1 MLNWKELT
9 FHYTETDYVVRSA
22 YRNGVWEKP
31 YATRDKYMNL
41 HVAAT
46 GLQYGQECFE
56 GLKAFRGI
64 DGKVRI
70 FRMEENARRMQQSA
84 EGLLM
89 TPVPVELFCEAILLA
104 LEKNIDFVPPYET
117 GATLYFRP
125 VLVAT
130 TPEISVGPGKDC
142 EFIVIPTPIGPYF
155 PNGFKGTPFIVNRH
169 VDRSAPQGTGQW
181 KVGGNYAASFRAS
194 EVAHAM
200 GYECMF
206 TDAKTHKYI
215 DECTASNFIGIKKCR
230 MVQNG
235 VELGRIGQNGKDSV
249 ELGRIGQNGVEL
261 YSEGET
267 TLRNTTQCYTT
278 AELSFY
284 EYLTP
289 RSSAILPSIT
299 NDSLMTLAREMG
311 MKLTRRKI
319 RVEELAEMSE
329 AAACGTACVISPITK
344 VLDPDKDVTYHFGE
358 PGPVLTRLYHALQ
371 DIQYGRAEDKHGW
384 CTVVG

>member
-1 MLNWKELT
+1 MIDWSKLT

-22 YRNGVWEKP
+22 CRDGVWEKP
-31 YATRDKYMNL
+31 YATRDKYMKI
-41 HVAAT
+41 HIAAT

-70 FRMEENARRMQQSA
+70 FRMEENAKRMQRSA

-89 TPVPVELFCEAILLA
+89 TPVPVEIFCEAILLA
-104 LEKNIDFVPPYET
+104 LKKNMDYLPPYES

-169 VDRSAPQGTGQW
+169 IDRSAPQGTGQW

-194 EVAHAM
+194 EAAHAM

-215 DECTASNFIGIKKCR
+215 DECTASNFIGIKK
-230 MVQNG
+230 VQNG
-235 VELGRIGQNGKDSV
+235 SNVVQNGSTLSPK
-249 ELGRIGQNGVEL
+249 
-261 YSEGET
+261 ET
-267 TLRNTTQCYTT
+267 TY
-278 AELSFY
+278 SY

-289 RSSAILPSIT
+289 RSRAILPSIT
-299 NDSLMTLAREMG
+299 NDSLMILAREMG
-311 MKLTRRKI
+311 IKVTRRRI
-319 RVEELAEMSE
+319 RVEELTDMQE

-358 PGPVLTRLYHALQ
+358 PGPILTQLYKALK

-384 CTVVG
+384 CTVVD

>member
-1 MLNWKELT
+1 MQAIDWSKLT
-9 FHYTETDYVVRSA
+9 FHYTETDYIVRAA
-22 YRNGVWEKP
+22 YKNGVWEKP
-31 YATRDKYMNL
+31 YATRDKYMNI

-70 FRMEENARRMQQSA
+70 FRMEENARRMQRSA

-104 LEKNIDFVPPYET
+104 LEKNMDFVPPYET

-215 DECTASNFIGIKKCR
+215 DECTASNFIGIRAYPQPLPKGK
-230 MVQNG
+230 G
-235 VELGRIGQNGKDSV
+235 VDAR
-249 ELGRIGQNGVEL
+249 
-261 YSEGET
+261 GE
-267 TLRNTTQCYTT
+267 RRE
-278 AELSFY
+278 AKGW

-311 MKLTRRKI
+311 MKVSRRKI
-319 RVEELAEMSE
+319 RVEELADMSE

-358 PGPVLTRLYHALQ
+358 PGPVLTKLYHALQ

>member
-1 MLNWKELT
+1 MIDWSKLT
-9 FHYTETDYVVRSA
+9 FHYTETDYIVRSA

-31 YATRDKYMNL
+31 YATRDKHMSI

-64 DGKVRI
+64 DGKIRI
-70 FRMEENARRMQQSA
+70 FRMEENARRMQRSA

-104 LEKNIDFVPPYET
+104 LKKNLDFVPPYET

-169 VDRSAPQGTGQW
+169 IDRSAPQGTGQW

-194 EVAHAM
+194 EVAHSM

-215 DECTASNFIGIKKCR
+215 DECTASNFIGIRQLSDKA
-230 MVQNG
+230 
-235 VELGRIGQNGKDSV
+235 
-249 ELGRIGQNGVEL
+249 
-261 YSEGET
+261 EGE
-267 TLRNTTQCYTT
+267 RV
-278 AELSFY
+278 

-299 NDSLMTLAREMG
+299 NDSLMTLASEMG
-311 MKLTRRKI
+311 MKVTRRKI
-319 RVEELAEMSE
+319 RVEELAEMQE

-344 VLDPDKDVTYHFGE
+344 VFDPENDATYHFGE
-358 PGPVLTRLYHALQ
+358 PGPVLTSLYNALQ
-371 DIQYGRAEDKHGW
+371 DIQYGRVEDKHGW

>member
-9 FHYTETDYVVRSA
+9 FHYTETDYIVRAA
-22 YRNGVWEKP
+22 YKNGVWEKP
-31 YATRDKYMNL
+31 YATRDKYMNI

-70 FRMEENARRMQQSA
+70 FRMEENARRMQRSA

-104 LEKNIDFVPPYET
+104 LEKNMDFVPPYET

-215 DECTASNFIGIKKCR
+215 DECTASNFIGIRAYPQPLPKGK
-230 MVQNG
+230 G
-235 VELGRIGQNGKDSV
+235 VDAR
-249 ELGRIGQNGVEL
+249 
-261 YSEGET
+261 GE
-267 TLRNTTQCYTT
+267 RRE
-278 AELSFY
+278 AKGW

-311 MKLTRRKI
+311 MKVTRRKI
-319 RVEELAEMSE
+319 RVEELADMSE

-344 VLDPDKDVTYHFGE
+344 VFDPENDTTYHFGE
-358 PGPVLTRLYHALQ
+358 PGPVLTKLYHALQ
-371 DIQYGRAEDKHGW
+371 DIQYGRVEDKHGW

>member
-1 MLNWKELT
+1 MIDWNKLT
-9 FHYTETDYVVRSA
+9 FHYTETDYIVRCA
-22 YRNGVWEKP
+22 CRNGIWEAP
-31 YATRDKYMNL
+31 YATRDKYMSI

-56 GLKAFRGI
+56 GLKAFRGV

-70 FRMEENARRMQQSA
+70 FRLEENAKRMKRSA

-89 TPVPVELFCEAILLA
+89 TPVPVELFCQAVLLA
-104 LEKNIDFVPPYET
+104 LEKNLAFLPPYET

-155 PNGFKGTPFIVNRH
+155 PNGFKGTPFLVNRNI
-169 VDRSAPQGTGQW
+169 DRSAPQGTGQW

-215 DECTASNFIGIKKCR
+215 DECTASNFIGIKHIDNK
-230 MVQNG
+230 
-235 VELGRIGQNGKDSV
+235 L
-249 ELGRIGQNGVEL
+249 
-261 YSEGET
+261 
-267 TLRNTTQCYTT
+267 
-278 AELSFY
+278 

-299 NDSLMTLAREMG
+299 NDSLMVLASEMG
-311 MKLTRRKI
+311 IKVTRRRI

-344 VLDPDKDVTYHFGE
+344 VVDLDKDVTYNFGE
-358 PGPVLTRLYHALQ
+358 PGLVLTRLYHALQ
-371 DIQYGRAEDKHGW
+371 DIQYGRVEDKYGW
-384 CTVVG
+384 CTILE

>member
-1 MLNWKELT
+1 MIDWSKLT

-31 YATRDKYMNL
+31 YATRDKYMNI

-46 GLQYGQECFE
+46 GMQYGQECFE
-56 GLKAFRGI
+56 GLKAFRGV

-70 FRMEENARRMQQSA
+70 FRMEENAKRMQRSA

-89 TPVPVELFCEAILLA
+89 TPVPTEVFCEAIMLA
-104 LEKNIDFVPPYET
+104 LEKNIDFLPPYET

-155 PNGFKGTPFIVNRH
+155 PNGFKGTPFVVNRMI
-169 VDRSAPQGTGQW
+169 DRAAPQGTGQW

-194 EVAHAM
+194 EVAHLM

-215 DECTASNFIGIKKCR
+215 DECTASNFIGIK
-230 MVQNG
+230 
-235 VELGRIGQNGKDSV
+235 RIGES
-249 ELGRIGQNGVEL
+249 L
-261 YSEGET
+261 
-267 TLRNTTQCYTT
+267 
-278 AELSFY
+278 

-299 NDSLMTLAREMG
+299 NDSLMILAREMG
-311 MKLTRRKI
+311 MKVVRRRI
-319 RVEELAEMSE
+319 RVEELAEINE

-344 VLDPDKDVTYHFGE
+344 VVDLDKSVTYDFGE
-358 PGPVLTRLYHALQ
+358 PGPVLKRLYNALQ
-371 DIQYGRAEDKHGW
+371 DIQYGRAEDKYGW
-384 CTVVG
+384 CTVCEF

>member
-1 MLNWKELT
+1 MIDWSKLT
-9 FHYTETDYVVRSA
+9 FHYTETDYIVRAA
-22 YRNGVWEKP
+22 YKNGVWEKP
-31 YATRDKYMNL
+31 YATRDKYMNI

-70 FRMEENARRMQQSA
+70 FRMEENARRMQRSA

-215 DECTASNFIGIKKCR
+215 DECTASNFIGIRAYPQPLPKGK
-230 MVQNG
+230 G
-235 VELGRIGQNGKDSV
+235 VDAR
-249 ELGRIGQNGVEL
+249 
-261 YSEGET
+261 GE
-267 TLRNTTQCYTT
+267 RRE
-278 AELSFY
+278 AKGW

-311 MKLTRRKI
+311 MKVTRRRI
-319 RVEELAEMSE
+319 RVEELAEMQE

-358 PGPVLTRLYHALQ
+358 PGPVLTKLYYALQ

>member
-1 MLNWKELT
+1 MNIDWSKLT

-22 YRNGVWEKP
+22 YRNGVWEEP
-31 YATRDKYMNL
+31 YATRDKHISL

-56 GLKAFRGI
+56 GLKAFRGA

-70 FRMEENARRMQQSA
+70 FRMEENAKRMQRSA

-89 TPVPVELFCEAILLA
+89 TPVPTDIFCKAVVLA
-104 LEKNIDFVPPYET
+104 LQKNIDFLPPYET

-155 PNGFKGTPFIVNRH
+155 PNGFKGTPFIVNRTI
-169 VDRSAPQGTGQW
+169 DRAAPQGTGQW

-215 DECTASNFIGIKKCR
+215 DECTASNFIGIR
-230 MVQNG
+230 R
-235 VELGRIGQNGKDSV
+235 LGDKAK
-249 ELGRIGQNGVEL
+249 
-261 YSEGET
+261 GES
-267 TLRNTTQCYTT
+267 L
-278 AELSFY
+278 
-284 EYLTP
+284 EYITP

-299 NDSLMTLAREMG
+299 NDSLMILAKEMG
-311 MKLTRRKI
+311 MKVTRRRI
-319 RVEELAEMSE
+319 RVEELAEMTE

-344 VLDPDKDVTYHFGE
+344 VLDPDNDITYSFGDK
-358 PGPVLTRLYHALQ
+358 PGPVLTKLYHALQ
-371 DIQYGRAEDKHGW
+371 DIQYGRVEDTHGW
-384 CTVVG
+384 CIVVEGIE

>member
-1 MLNWKELT
+1 MIDWSKLT

-31 YATRDKYMNL
+31 YATRDKYMNI

-56 GLKAFRGI
+56 GLKAFRGV

-70 FRMEENARRMQQSA
+70 FRMEENAKRMQRSA

-89 TPVPVELFCEAILLA
+89 TPVPTEVFCEAIMLA
-104 LEKNIDFVPPYET
+104 LEKNIDFLPPYET

-155 PNGFKGTPFIVNRH
+155 PNGFKGTPFVVNRMI
-169 VDRSAPQGTGQW
+169 DRAAPQGTGQW

-194 EVAHAM
+194 EVAHMM

-215 DECTASNFIGIKKCR
+215 DECTASNFIGIK
-230 MVQNG
+230 
-235 VELGRIGQNGKDSV
+235 RIGES
-249 ELGRIGQNGVEL
+249 L
-261 YSEGET
+261 
-267 TLRNTTQCYTT
+267 
-278 AELSFY
+278 

-299 NDSLMTLAREMG
+299 NDSLMILARKMG
-311 MKLTRRKI
+311 MKVVRRRI
-319 RVEELAEMSE
+319 RVEELAEINE

-344 VLDPDKDVTYHFGE
+344 VVDLDKSVTYDFGE
-358 PGPVLTRLYHALQ
+358 PGPVLKRLYNALQ
-371 DIQYGRAEDKHGW
+371 DIQYGRAEDKYGW
-384 CTVVG
+384 CTVCEF

>member
-1 MLNWKELT
+1 MIDWSKLT
-9 FHYTETDYVVRSA
+9 FHYTETDYIVRSA
-22 YRNGVWEKP
+22 CRNGVWEKP
-31 YATRDKYMNL
+31 YATRDKYMNI

-56 GLKAFRGI
+56 GLKAFRGV

-70 FRMEENARRMQQSA
+70 FRVEENAKRMQRSA

-89 TPVPVELFCEAILLA
+89 TPVPTEVFCEAIMLA
-104 LEKNIDFVPPYET
+104 LEKNIDFLPPYET

-155 PNGFKGTPFIVNRH
+155 PNGFKGTPFVVNRMI
-169 VDRSAPQGTGQW
+169 DRAAPQGTGQW

-194 EVAHAM
+194 EVAHMM

-215 DECTASNFIGIKKCR
+215 DECTASNFIGIK
-230 MVQNG
+230 
-235 VELGRIGQNGKDSV
+235 RIGEN
-249 ELGRIGQNGVEL
+249 L
-261 YSEGET
+261 
-267 TLRNTTQCYTT
+267 
-278 AELSFY
+278 

-299 NDSLMTLAREMG
+299 NDSLMILAREMG
-311 MKLTRRKI
+311 MKVVRRRI
-319 RVEELAEMSE
+319 RVEELAEINE

-344 VLDPDKDVTYHFGE
+344 VVDLDKSVTYDFGE
-358 PGPVLTRLYHALQ
+358 PGPVLKRLYNALQ
-371 DIQYGRAEDKHGW
+371 DIQYGRAEDKYGW
-384 CTVVG
+384 CTVCEF

>member
-1 MLNWKELT
+1 MNIDWSKLT

-22 YRNGVWEKP
+22 CKNGVWEEP
-31 YATRDKYMNL
+31 YATRDKHISL

-56 GLKAFRGI
+56 GLKAFRGA

-70 FRMEENARRMQQSA
+70 FRMEENAKRMQRSA

-89 TPVPVELFCEAILLA
+89 TPVPTDIFCKAVVLA
-104 LEKNIDFVPPYET
+104 LQKNIDFLPPYET

-155 PNGFKGTPFIVNRH
+155 PNGFKGTPFIVNRTI
-169 VDRSAPQGTGQW
+169 DRAAPQGTGQW

-215 DECTASNFIGIKKCR
+215 DECTASNFIGIKSR
-230 MVQNG
+230 MSDNG
-235 VELGRIGQNGKDSV
+235 YRI
-249 ELGRIGQNGVEL
+249 
-261 YSEGET
+261 SEM
-267 TLRNTTQCYTT
+267 
-278 AELSFY
+278 

-299 NDSLMTLAREMG
+299 NDSLMVLAKEMG
-311 MKLTRRKI
+311 MKVTRRRI
-319 RVEELAEMSE
+319 RVEELAEMTE

-344 VLDPDKDVTYHFGE
+344 VLDPDNDITYSFGDK
-358 PGPVLTRLYHALQ
+358 PGPVLTKLYHALQ
-371 DIQYGRAEDKHGW
+371 DIQYGRVEDTHGW
-384 CTVVG
+384 CTMVMDKE

>member
-1 MLNWKELT
+1 MQAIDWSKLT
-9 FHYTETDYVVRSA
+9 FHYTETDYIVRAA
-22 YRNGVWEKP
+22 YKNGVWEKP
-31 YATRDKYMNL
+31 YATRDKYMNI

-130 TPEISVGPGKDC
+130 TPEISVGPRKDC

-169 VDRSAPQGTGQW
+169 IDRSAPQGTGQW

-215 DECTASNFIGIKKCR
+215 DECTASNFIGIR
-230 MVQNG
+230 R
-235 VELGRIGQNGKDSV
+235 LGEKAMR
-249 ELGRIGQNGVEL
+249 R
-261 YSEGET
+261 EGER
-267 TLRNTTQCYTT
+267 L
-278 AELSFY
+278 

-311 MKLTRRKI
+311 MKVSRRKI

-344 VLDPDKDVTYHFGE
+344 VLDPDKDVSYHFGE

>member
-1 MLNWKELT
+1 MIDWSKLT
-9 FHYTETDYVVRSA
+9 FHYTETDYIVRAA

-31 YATRDKYMNL
+31 YATRDKYMNI

-70 FRMEENARRMQQSA
+70 FRMEENARRMQRSA

-104 LEKNIDFVPPYET
+104 LEKNMDFVPPYET

-169 VDRSAPQGTGQW
+169 IDRSAPQGTGQW

-215 DECTASNFIGIKKCR
+215 DECTASNFIGIRAYPQPLPKGK
-230 MVQNG
+230 G
-235 VELGRIGQNGKDSV
+235 VDAS
-249 ELGRIGQNGVEL
+249 
-261 YSEGET
+261 GE
-267 TLRNTTQCYTT
+267 RRE
-278 AELSFY
+278 AKGW

-311 MKLTRRKI
+311 MKVTRRKI

-329 AAACGTACVISPITK
+329 AAACGTACVISPITT

-358 PGPVLTRLYHALQ
+358 PGPVLTKLYHALQ
-371 DIQYGRAEDKHGW
+371 DIQYGRAEDKQGW

>member
-1 MLNWKELT
+1 MIDWSKLT

-22 YRNGVWEKP
+22 CRNGVWEKP
-31 YATRDKYMNL
+31 YATRDKYMNI

-56 GLKAFRGI
+56 GLKAFRGV

-70 FRMEENARRMQQSA
+70 FRMVENAKRMQRSA
-84 EGLLM
+84 EVLLM
-89 TPVPVELFCEAILLA
+89 TPVPTEVFCEAMMLA
-104 LEKNIDFVPPYET
+104 LEKNIDFLPPYET

-142 EFIVIPTPIGPYF
+142 EFVVIPTPIGPYF
-155 PNGFKGTPFIVNRH
+155 PNGFKGTPFIVNRMI
-169 VDRSAPQGTGQW
+169 DRAAPHGTGQW

-194 EVAHAM
+194 EVAQAM
-200 GYECMF
+200 GFECMF

-215 DECTASNFIGIKKCR
+215 DECTASNFIGIKR
-230 MVQNG
+230 
-235 VELGRIGQNGKDSV
+235 LGDR
-249 ELGRIGQNGVEL
+249 L
-261 YSEGET
+261 
-267 TLRNTTQCYTT
+267 
-278 AELSFY
+278 

-299 NDSLMTLAREMG
+299 NDSLMRLACEMG
-311 MKLTRRKI
+311 IKVIRRRI
-319 RVEELAEMSE
+319 RVEELAEISE

-344 VLDPDKDVTYHFGE
+344 VVDMDKGITYDFGE
-358 PGPVLTRLYHALQ
+358 PGEVLTRLYHALQ
-371 DIQYGRAEDKHGW
+371 DIQYGRVEDKYGW
-384 CTVVG
+384 CTVCEF

>member
-1 MLNWKELT
+1 MQAIDWSKLT
-9 FHYTETDYVVRSA
+9 FHYTETDYIVRAA

-31 YATRDKYMNL
+31 YATRDKYMNI

-70 FRMEENARRMQQSA
+70 FRMEENARRMQRSA

-104 LEKNIDFVPPYET
+104 LEKNMDFVPPYET

-169 VDRSAPQGTGQW
+169 IDRSAPQGTGQW

-215 DECTASNFIGIKKCR
+215 DECTASNFIGIR
-230 MVQNG
+230 R
-235 VELGRIGQNGKDSV
+235 LGDEAMR
-249 ELGRIGQNGVEL
+249 R
-261 YSEGET
+261 EGEKA
-267 TLRNTTQCYTT
+267 RGEKRE
-278 AELSFY
+278 AKGW

-311 MKLTRRKI
+311 MKVTRRRI
-319 RVEELAEMSE
+319 RVEELAEMQE

-358 PGPVLTRLYHALQ
+358 PGPVLTKLYHALQ

>member
-1 MLNWKELT
+1 MIDWSKLT

-22 YRNGVWEKP
+22 CRDGVWEKP
-31 YATRDKYMNL
+31 YATRDKYMKI
-41 HVAAT
+41 HIAAT

-70 FRMEENARRMQQSA
+70 FRMEETAKRMQRSA

-89 TPVPVELFCEAILLA
+89 TPVPVEIFCEAILLA
-104 LEKNIDFVPPYET
+104 LEKNMDYLPPYES

-169 VDRSAPQGTGQW
+169 IDRSAPQGTGQW

-194 EVAHAM
+194 EAAHAM

-215 DECTASNFIGIKKCR
+215 DECTASNFIGIR
-230 MVQNG
+230 R
-235 VELGRIGQNGKDSV
+235 LGDEAK
-249 ELGRIGQNGVEL
+249 
-261 YSEGET
+261 GEK
-267 TLRNTTQCYTT
+267 L
-278 AELSFY
+278 

-299 NDSLMTLAREMG
+299 NDSLMILAREMG
-311 MKLTRRKI
+311 IKVTRRRI
-319 RVEELAEMSE
+319 RVEELTDMQE

-344 VLDPDKDVTYHFGE
+344 VLDPDKDVTFHFGE
-358 PGPVLTRLYHALQ
+358 PGPILTQLYKALQ

-384 CTVVG
+384 CTVVD

>member
-1 MLNWKELT
+1 MIDWSKLT
-9 FHYTETDYVVRSA
+9 FHYTETDYIVRSA
-22 YRNGVWEKP
+22 CRNGVWEKP
-31 YATRDKYMNL
+31 YATRDKQMSI

-56 GLKAFRGI
+56 GLKAFRGE
-64 DGKVRI
+64 DGKARI
-70 FRMEENARRMQQSA
+70 FRMEENAKRMQRSA

-89 TPVPVELFCEAILLA
+89 TPVPTEIFCEAILLA
-104 LEKNIDFVPPYET
+104 LEKNMNYLPPYET

-155 PNGFKGTPFIVNRH
+155 LNGFKGTPFLVNRTI
-169 VDRSAPQGTGQW
+169 DRSAPQGTGQW

-215 DECTASNFIGIKKCR
+215 DECTASNFIGIKHK
-230 MVQNG
+230 G
-235 VELGRIGQNGKDSV
+235 DKL
-249 ELGRIGQNGVEL
+249 
-261 YSEGET
+261 
-267 TLRNTTQCYTT
+267 
-278 AELSFY
+278 

-299 NDSLMTLAREMG
+299 NDSLMVLAREMG
-311 MKLTRRKI
+311 MKVVRRRI

-344 VLDPDKDVTYHFGE
+344 VVDLDKGMTYDFGE
-358 PGPVLTRLYHALQ
+358 PGEVLTRLYHALQ
-371 DIQYGRAEDKHGW
+371 DIQYGRVEDKYGW
-384 CTVVG
+384 CIVLDTI

>member
-1 MLNWKELT
+1 MIDWSKLT

-22 YRNGVWEKP
+22 CRDGVWEKP
-31 YATRDKYMNL
+31 YATRDKYMKI
-41 HVAAT
+41 HIAAT

-70 FRMEENARRMQQSA
+70 FRMEENAKRMQRSA

-89 TPVPVELFCEAILLA
+89 TPVPVEIFCEAILLA
-104 LEKNIDFVPPYET
+104 LEKNMNYLPPYES

-169 VDRSAPQGTGQW
+169 IDRSAPQGTGQW

-194 EVAHAM
+194 EAAHAM

-215 DECTASNFIGIKKCR
+215 DECTASNFIGIK

-235 VELGRIGQNGKDSV
+235 SNVVQNGSTLSPK
-249 ELGRIGQNGVEL
+249 
-261 YSEGET
+261 ET
-267 TLRNTTQCYTT
+267 TY
-278 AELSFY
+278 SY

-299 NDSLMTLAREMG
+299 NDSLMILAREMG
-311 MKLTRRKI
+311 IKVTRRRI
-319 RVEELAEMSE
+319 RVEELTDMQE

-358 PGPVLTRLYHALQ
+358 PGPILTQLYKALQ

-384 CTVVG
+384 CTVVD

>member
-1 MLNWKELT
+1 MRDINWKELT
-9 FHYTETDYVVRSA
+9 FHYTETDYIVRSA
-22 YRNGVWEKP
+22 YRNGIWEKP
-31 YATRDKYMNL
+31 YATRDKHMSI

-56 GLKAFRGI
+56 GLKAFRGV

-70 FRMEENARRMQQSA
+70 FRMEENAKRMQRSA

-89 TPVPVELFCEAILLA
+89 TPVPTEIFCEAILLA
-104 LEKNIDFVPPYET
+104 LKKNIDFLPPHET

-155 PNGFKGTPFIVNRH
+155 PNGFKGMPFIVNRNI
-169 VDRSAPQGTGQW
+169 DRAAPQGTGCW

-215 DECTASNFIGIKKCR
+215 DECTASNFIGTKR
-230 MVQNG
+230 
-235 VELGRIGQNGKDSV
+235 LGDKI
-249 ELGRIGQNGVEL
+249 
-261 YSEGET
+261 
-267 TLRNTTQCYTT
+267 
-278 AELSFY
+278 

-299 NDSLMTLAREMG
+299 NDSLMTLACEMG
-311 MKLTRRKI
+311 MKVARRRI

-344 VLDPDKDVTYHFGE
+344 VLDPDNGITYEFGNK
-358 PGPVLTRLYHALQ
+358 PGPILTQLYHALQ
-371 DIQYGRAEDKHGW
+371 DIQYGRVEDEHGW
-384 CTVVG
+384 ITEVEI

>member
-9 FHYTETDYVVRSA
+9 FHYTETDYIVRAA
-22 YRNGVWEKP
+22 YKDGVWEKP
-31 YATRDKYMNL
+31 YATRDKMIPI
-41 HVAAT
+41 HAAAT
-46 GLQYGQECFE
+46 GLHYGQECFE

-70 FRMEENARRMQQSA
+70 FRMEENAKRMQQSA

-104 LEKNIDFVPPYET
+104 LEKNMDFVPPYET

-125 VLVAT
+125 LLVAT
-130 TPEISVGPGKDC
+130 TPDIKVGPGKDC
-142 EFIVIPTPIGPYF
+142 EFVVIPTPIGPYF
-155 PNGFKGTPFIVNRH
+155 PNGFKGTPAMVNRT
-169 VDRSAPQGTGQW
+169 VDRAATQGTGCW

-215 DECTASNFIGIKKCR
+215 DECTASNFIGIR
-230 MVQNG
+230 PLPTSPSRG
-235 VELGRIGQNGKDSV
+235 G
-249 ELGRIGQNGVEL
+249 
-261 YSEGET
+261 
-267 TLRNTTQCYTT
+267 
-278 AELSFY
+278 SFEERGW

-299 NDSLMTLAREMG
+299 NDSLMLLAREMG
-311 MKLTRRKI
+311 MKVTRRRI
-319 RVEELAEMSE
+319 RIEELAEMSE

-344 VLDPDKDVTYHFGE
+344 VLDPEKDVTYHFGE
-358 PGPVLTRLYHALQ
+358 PGPVLTRLYHALL
-371 DIQYGRAEDKHGW
+371 DIQYGRVEDKHGW
-384 CTVVG
+384 CTVVE

>member
-1 MLNWKELT
+1 MIDWSKLT
-9 FHYTETDYVVRSA
+9 FHYTETDYVVRAA
-22 YRNGVWEKP
+22 YKNGVWKKP
-31 YATRDKYMNL
+31 YATRDKYMNI

-70 FRMEENARRMQQSA
+70 FRMEENARRMQRSA

-104 LEKNIDFVPPYET
+104 LEKNMDFVPPYET

-169 VDRSAPQGTGQW
+169 IDRSAPQGTGQW

-215 DECTASNFIGIKKCR
+215 DECTASNFIGIKR
-230 MVQNG
+230 
-235 VELGRIGQNGKDSV
+235 LG
-249 ELGRIGQNGVEL
+249 
-261 YSEGET
+261 EG
-267 TLRNTTQCYTT
+267 L
-278 AELSFY
+278 
-284 EYLTP
+284 EYITP

-299 NDSLMTLAREMG
+299 NDSLMLLAREMG
-311 MKLTRRKI
+311 MKVTRRKI

-344 VLDPDKDVTYHFGE
+344 VFDPEQDITYHFGE
-358 PGPVLTRLYHALQ
+358 SGPVLTRLYHALQ
-371 DIQYGRAEDKHGW
+371 DIQYGRAEDTHGW
-384 CTVVG
+384 CTVIDL

>member
-1 MLNWKELT
+1 MIDWSKLT

-22 YRNGVWEKP
+22 CRDGVWEKP
-31 YATRDKYMNL
+31 YATRDKYMKI
-41 HVAAT
+41 HIAAT

-70 FRMEENARRMQQSA
+70 FRMEENAKRMQRSA

-89 TPVPVELFCEAILLA
+89 TPVPVEIFCEAILLA
-104 LEKNIDFVPPYET
+104 LEKNMDYLPPYES

-169 VDRSAPQGTGQW
+169 IDRSAPQGTGQW

-194 EVAHAM
+194 EAAHAM

-215 DECTASNFIGIKKCR
+215 DECTASNFIGIKK
-230 MVQNG
+230 VQNG
-235 VELGRIGQNGKDSV
+235 SNVVQNGSILSPK
-249 ELGRIGQNGVEL
+249 
-261 YSEGET
+261 ET
-267 TLRNTTQCYTT
+267 TY
-278 AELSFY
+278 SY

-289 RSSAILPSIT
+289 RSNAILPSIT
-299 NDSLMTLAREMG
+299 NDSLMILAREMG
-311 MKLTRRKI
+311 IKVTRRRI
-319 RVEELAEMSE
+319 RVEELTDMQE

-358 PGPVLTRLYHALQ
+358 PGPILTQLYKALQ

-384 CTVVG
+384 CTVVD

>member
-1 MLNWKELT
+1 MNIDWSKLT
-9 FHYTETDYVVRSA
+9 FHYTETDYIVRSA
-22 YRNGVWEKP
+22 CRNGVWEEP
-31 YATRDKYMNL
+31 YATRDKHISM

-64 DGKVRI
+64 DGKARI
-70 FRMEENARRMQQSA
+70 FRMEENAKRMQRSA

-89 TPVPVELFCEAILLA
+89 TPVPTDIFCKAVLLA
-104 LEKNIDFVPPYET
+104 LKMNIDYLPPYET

-155 PNGFKGTPFIVNRH
+155 PNGFKGTPFIVNRTI
-169 VDRSAPQGTGQW
+169 DRAAPQGTGQW

-206 TDAKTHKYI
+206 TDAKTHRYI
-215 DECTASNFIGIKKCR
+215 DECTASNFIGIR
-230 MVQNG
+230 R
-235 VELGRIGQNGKDSV
+235 LGDEAIRR
-249 ELGRIGQNGVEL
+249 LGDEAKRR
-261 YSEGET
+261 EGDE
-267 TLRNTTQCYTT
+267 
-278 AELSFY
+278 AKGW
-284 EYLTP
+284 EYITP

-311 MKLTRRKI
+311 MKVTRRRI
-319 RVEELAEMSE
+319 RVEELADMTE
-329 AAACGTACVISPITK
+329 AAACGTACVISPISK
-344 VLDPDKDVTYHFGE
+344 VFDPDNDTTYAFGNE
-358 PGPVLTRLYHALQ
+358 PGPVLTQLYHALQ
-371 DIQYGRAEDKHGW
+371 DIQYGRVADTHNW
-384 CTVVG
+384 CTMVE

>member
-1 MLNWKELT
+1 MIDWSKLT

-22 YRNGVWEKP
+22 CRDGVWEKP
-31 YATRDKYMNL
+31 YATRDKYMKI
-41 HVAAT
+41 HIAAT

-70 FRMEENARRMQQSA
+70 FRMEENAKRMQRSA

-89 TPVPVELFCEAILLA
+89 TPVPVEIFCEAILLA
-104 LEKNIDFVPPYET
+104 LEKNMDYLPPYES
-117 GATLYFRP
+117 GASLYFRP

-169 VDRSAPQGTGQW
+169 IDRSAPQGTGQW

-194 EVAHAM
+194 EAAHAM

-215 DECTASNFIGIKKCR
+215 DECTASNFIGIKK
-230 MVQNG
+230 VQNG
-235 VELGRIGQNGKDSV
+235 STLSPK
-249 ELGRIGQNGVEL
+249 
-261 YSEGET
+261 ET
-267 TLRNTTQCYTT
+267 TH
-278 AELSFY
+278 SY

-299 NDSLMTLAREMG
+299 NDSLMILAREMG
-311 MKLTRRKI
+311 IKVTRRRI
-319 RVEELAEMSE
+319 RVEELTDMQE

-358 PGPVLTRLYHALQ
+358 PGPILTQLYKALQ

-384 CTVVG
+384 CTVVD

>member
-1 MLNWKELT
+1 MIDWGKLT

-31 YATRDKYMNL
+31 YATRDKYMNI

-56 GLKAFRGI
+56 GLKAFRGV

-70 FRMEENARRMQQSA
+70 FRMEENAKRMQRSA

-89 TPVPVELFCEAILLA
+89 TPVPTEVFCEAIMLA
-104 LEKNIDFVPPYET
+104 LEKNIDFLPPYET

-155 PNGFKGTPFIVNRH
+155 PNGFKGTPFVVNRMI
-169 VDRSAPQGTGQW
+169 DRAAPQGTGQW

-194 EVAHAM
+194 EVAHVM

-215 DECTASNFIGIKKCR
+215 DECTASNFIGIK
-230 MVQNG
+230 
-235 VELGRIGQNGKDSV
+235 RIGES
-249 ELGRIGQNGVEL
+249 L
-261 YSEGET
+261 
-267 TLRNTTQCYTT
+267 
-278 AELSFY
+278 

-299 NDSLMTLAREMG
+299 NDSLMILAREMG
-311 MKLTRRKI
+311 MKVVRRRI
-319 RVEELAEMSE
+319 RVEELAEINE
-329 AAACGTACVISPITK
+329 AAACGPACVISPITK
-344 VLDPDKDVTYHFGE
+344 VVDLDKSVTSDFGE
-358 PGPVLTRLYHALQ
+358 PGPVLKRLYNALQ
-371 DIQYGRAEDKHGW
+371 DIQYGRAEDKYGW
-384 CTVVG
+384 CTVCEF